1 MLMWGVRPVPRL
13 LTGLDV
19 RLSLDPAVPGENEA
33 AKQGRLE
40 TASEEINQYEED
52 VLFWIAVN
60 IVTERHLLILQLS
73 KGALE
78 KEGG

>member
-1 MLMWGVRPVPRL
+1 MWGVRPVPRL
-13 LTGLDV
+13 LTGLGV
-19 RLSLDPAVPGENEA
+19 RLSLDPAVSGENEA

-40 TASEEINQYEED
+40 TASKEINQYEED